1 MPPKAKFT
9 KEEIVSAAVSVV
21 RKSGGSAL
29 TARSLGAE
37 LGCSARPIFGLFSGM
52 DEVKSEVLN
61 YADKLYKSYMKKEC
75 ENSNYPTFKAMGLG
89 YIRFSKEEPE
99 LFKFLFMRDRS
110 KEKITEDKET
120 TAQIVEAVQ
129 QATGLSED
137 KAYLFYVE
145 NWIFAHGFASNFAT
159 GYVDISMDDVSEMMT
174 DIYEGLKARYATK

>member
-9 KEEIVSAAVSVV
+9 KEEIVSTAVSVV

-52 DEVKSEVLN
+52 DEVKSGVLN
-61 YADKLYKSYMKKEC
+61 YADKLYKSYMKREC

-110 KEKITEDKET
+110 RENVIEDKET
-120 TAQIVEAVQ
+120 IAQIVQAVQ
-129 QATGLSED
+129 QSTGLPED

-159 GYVDISMDDVSEMMT
+159 GYLDIGMDDVSDMMT
-174 DIYEGLKARYATK
+174 DIYEGLKARYNTK